1 MIRTLKVAG
10 IFLFLAALLA
20 AADMNGK
27 WTGSVDTPD
36 GAVPL
41 TFNLTAKGAAV
52 TGTVTATATGPGAEI
67 ADGKV
72 EGDVATFSF
81 VTNYHGD
88 PLKLL
93 CKVQVTDDGLKIQM
107 GTEDGGWSTEFLAK
121 KAS

>member
-1 MIRTLKVAG
+1 MDGQRRHPGRRGA
-10 IFLFLAALLA
+10 
-20 AADMNGK
+20 
-27 WTGSVDTPD
+27 PD
-36 GAVPL
+36 LQPDRQRRSRNRHRHGHRQ
-41 TFNLTAKGAAV
+41 
-52 TGTVTATATGPGAEI
+52 GPAAEI